1 MCLKRLANLNI
12 WSKYSYSPCIIYAYA
27 IYFNVDSVFKSS
39 WISCSYKIIN
49 LMVKSTFISFT
60 QWECQNFLHIFKDGC
75 QHIHQWCVD
84 VFFKFTFVCV
94 YCETSIF
101 SYLEI
106 CLYIMIPKSVYSSYW
121 AAVWTQLPG
130 HRVQVLRA
138 TVRKGDRRDAM
149 WTEWNFSL
157 CGRKVYGRP
166 HTDLFLTYCRKEKDF
181 VLFIVMLHATWLHLF
196 TRSCRAL
203 LRWAT
208 FCSNC
213 SHLYQT

>member
-75 QHIHQWCVD
+75 QHIHLWCVD
-84 VFFKFTFVCV
+84 VFLFYLLLFVCIV
-94 YCETSIF
+94 KPAYFHILKYVF
-101 SYLEI
+101 
-106 CLYIMIPKSVYSSYW
+106 MIPKSVYSSYW

-166 HTDLFLTYCRKEKDF
+166 HTDPFSDIL
-181 VLFIVMLHATWLHLF
+181 
-196 TRSCRAL
+196 
-203 LRWAT
+203 
-208 FCSNC
+208 
-213 SHLYQT
+213 

>member
-84 VFFKFTFVCV
+84 VFLNLLLFVCIV
-94 YCETSIF
+94 KPAYFHILKYVFISWYLNLFTVPIEQQCELNCRAIGFRFYVRQSERVIDGTPCGQNETS
-101 SYLEI
+101 L
-106 CLYIMIPKSVYSSYW
+106 CVAGKCTV
-121 AAVWTQLPG
+121 G
-130 HRVQVLRA
+130 HTL
-138 TVRKGDRRDAM
+138 T
-149 WTEWNFSL
+149 F
-157 CGRKVYGRP
+157 
-166 HTDLFLTYCRKEKDF
+166 FLTYCRKEKDF

>member
-1 MCLKRLANLNI
+1 
-12 WSKYSYSPCIIYAYA
+12 
-27 IYFNVDSVFKSS
+27 
-39 WISCSYKIIN
+39 
-49 LMVKSTFISFT
+49 MVKSTFISFT

-138 TVRKGDRRDAM
+138 TVRKGDRWDAM

-213 SHLYQT
+213 SHLYQTYYVTIKLCMFSCCISAASFMTLEWSFTFSSWPLFWVKQQWFKCTDGV

>member
-1 MCLKRLANLNI
+1 
-12 WSKYSYSPCIIYAYA
+12 
-27 IYFNVDSVFKSS
+27 
-39 WISCSYKIIN
+39 
-49 LMVKSTFISFT
+49 MVKSTFISFT

-138 TVRKGDRRDAM
+138 TVRKGDRWDAM

-213 SHLYQT
+213 SHLYQTYYVIIKLCMFSCCISAASFMTLEWSFTFSSWPLFWVKQQWFKCTDGV